1 MTLPRIIVLAVLVG
15 TAISPSL
22 FAQTAGVPADTV
34 RVDVAKAVELALSNN
49 TGLESARID
58 IAMKE
63 RKIDTQWNVFVPSVD
78 VGLTLARMNEATTAG
93 GVAPVGA
100 FTTVGGMK
108 IYDSV
113 AAYSVEVPQWSLSTS
128 LSASLTLNYALF
140 EAMRNL
146 RLDLDAGK
154 ITLEQAKFKL
164 ERDVRKSYY
173 SILLLKENIALMD
186 ENLVA
191 ALRRVTQAEAN
202 YRAGFVPELTVLQAK
217 VASENLKPAI
227 AELKNGLESSL
238 AAFAMNLGYPRGTK
252 VELEG
257 FGAGDFAGVDL
268 DGDALVARA
277 ASGKLDVL
285 ALRQSLLLLESAKKL
300 TWYQLYTPS
309 LTLGFNVDPTLS
321 DPWGNSWF
329 EGDNWKQRS
338 GMLRMT
344 LGFRLN
350 GLLPPSK
357 EALGLVDLDDNV
369 RKLNAALAL
378 TIRGSELEID
388 SLLLKLAK
396 SKSGIATLGLN
407 VELAGKAYSLS
418 EEAYRAGA
426 KDILDVQNQELELR
440 KAQLEVLKEKFNYL
454 TGLIDLEYAVGVPF
468 GTISGSAK

>member
-1 MTLPRIIVLAVLVG
+1 MTTARIIMLAVLVG
-15 TAISPSL
+15 ATTFPPA
-22 FAQTAGVPADTV
+22 FAQTANVPADIV

-49 TGLESARID
+49 IGLESARID
-58 IAMKE
+58 IAMKQ

-78 VGLTLARMNEATTAG
+78 VGLTLARMNEATT
-93 GVAPVGA
+93 GVALVPFPSSYVIANGT
-100 FTTVGGMK
+100 F
-108 IYDSV
+108 D
-113 AAYSVEVPQWSLSTS
+113 EVRLSSYEVSQWSLSTS

-146 RLDLDAGK
+146 KLDLDAGK

-164 ERDVRKSYY
+164 ERDVRKSYH
-173 SILLLKENIALMD
+173 SILLLRENIALMD
-186 ENLVA
+186 ENLA
-191 ALRRVTQAEAN
+191 AAQRRVTQAEAN

-227 AELKNGLESSL
+227 AELRNGLESSL

-257 FGAGDFAGVDL
+257 FGADDFADVDL
-268 DGDALVARA
+268 DGDVLVARA

-309 LTLGFNVDPTLS
+309 LSLGFSVDPTLS

-329 EGDNWKQRS
+329 DGDNWKQRS
-338 GMLRMT
+338 GMFRMT

-357 EALGLVDLDDNV
+357 EALGLVDLDDNA

-396 SKSGIATLGLN
+396 SKNGIATLGLN
-407 VELAGKAYSLS
+407 VDLAEKAYSLS

-454 TGLIDLEYAVGVPF
+454 TGLIDLEYAVGIPF